1 MAPESQVRSGLPAR
15 TLGPPSERQRLSRLP
30 RPIRQFPFHEPVV
43 IELAGTV
50 IAANVGG
57 AVIPGL
63 LSRGGV
69 LFLTKVIVPLLLLAA
84 SS

>member
-1 MAPESQVRSGLPAR
+1 
-15 TLGPPSERQRLSRLP
+15 
-30 RPIRQFPFHEPVV
+30 V
-43 IELAGTV
+43 IELPGTV

-63 LSRGGV
+63 LSQGGA
-69 LFLTKVIVPLLLLAA
+69 LFLTKIIVPLLLLAA

>member
-1 MAPESQVRSGLPAR
+1 LRR
-15 TLGPPSERQRLSRLP
+15 NSR
-30 RPIRQFPFHEPVV
+30 FYEPVV
-43 IELAGTV
+43 IELPGTV

-63 LSRGGV
+63 LSQGGA
-69 LFLTKVIVPLLLLAA
+69 LFLTKIIVPLLLLAA